1 MSIFFEI
8 LVRIASCGPQIDQ
21 SHGENRLSHIII
33 MSIFFSFQSQSFLS
47 SEGFVHR
54 DLAARN
60 ILLGEDRKV
69 KISDFGLMRQVDQ
82 EVYKLKKGKKIPY
95 KWMAPEAIFE
105 SEYTTQSD
113 V

>member
-1 MSIFFEI
+1 MLTLWGVDIRILIF
-8 LVRIASCGPQIDQ
+8 
-21 SHGENRLSHIII
+21 
-33 MSIFFSFQSQSFLS
+33 FFSFQSQSFLS

-82 EVYKLKKGKKIPY
+82 EVYKLKKGKKNTIQVDG
-95 KWMAPEAIFE
+95 
-105 SEYTTQSD
+105 TRGD
-113 V
+113 L

>member
-1 MSIFFEI
+1 M
-8 LVRIASCGPQIDQ
+8 
-21 SHGENRLSHIII
+21 
-33 MSIFFSFQSQSFLS
+33 
-47 SEGFVHR
+47 
-54 DLAARN
+54 
-60 ILLGEDRKV
+60 

-95 KWMAPEAIFE
+95 KWMATEAIFE

>member
-1 MSIFFEI
+1 MLTSWGFDIRILIFVI
-8 LVRIASCGPQIDQ
+8 
-21 SHGENRLSHIII
+21 
-33 MSIFFSFQSQSFLS
+33 FSFQSQSFLS

-82 EVYKLKKGKKIPY
+82 EVYTVKKGKKIPY

-105 SEYTTQSD
+105 SEYTTRSD